1 MLFRGQDKGQD
12 TKGIVF
18 RRPSFGFYAKIIL
31 TVLLALWMIPEV
43 YMVSV
48 SLRPPDKSFDPSL
61 FVLPITFDNFA
72 TVIRDN
78 PLLRFFWNSLVITIG
93 TVLVVL
99 VAGSMFAYAAS
110 VLRLKK
116 TMLIYIVLLTT
127 LMVPVASIV
136 LPLAIM
142 LKSFGWI
149 NSYQGL
155 ILPYAALGIP
165 YAIVIIKAFMD
176 DSPRDL
182 FEAAMIDGCTTLQM
196 FFHVALPLVKP
207 ALIFVAIWQ
216 FIVTWNE
223 FFLALVV
230 MTDSEH
236 KTVTLVPMQYSGMYM
251 ANPGALFAI
260 LVIIALPLI
269 LLYIFVQRYFI
280 AGLLSGAVKG

>member
-1 MLFRGQDKGQD
+1 MTAQAKRIG
-12 TKGIVF
+12 F
-18 RRPSFGFYAKIIL
+18 RRPVFGFYAKIIL
-31 TVLLALWMIPEV
+31 VVLLAFWMVPEI
-43 YMVSV
+43 YMISV
-48 SLRPPDKSFDPSL
+48 SLRAPDKAFDPYL
-61 FVLPITFDNFA
+61 FETPVTFDNFV
-72 TVIRDN
+72 TVIHDN
-78 PLLRFFWNSLVITIG
+78 PLLKFFWNSLVITVG

-99 VAGSMFAYAAS
+99 VAASAFAYAAS
-110 VLRLKK
+110 VLRLKR
-116 TMLIYIVLLTT
+116 TMLMYTILLTT

-142 LKSFGWI
+142 LKMFGWI

-182 FEAAMIDGCTTLQM
+182 FESAMIDGCTTLQM
-196 FFHVALPLVKP
+196 FLYVALPLVKP

-269 LLYIFVQRYFI
+269 FLYMFVQRYFI

>member
-1 MLFRGQDKGQD
+1 MTAQLRL
-12 TKGIVF
+12 

-31 TVLLALWMIPEV
+31 LVSLALWMIPEV

-48 SLRPPDKSFDPSL
+48 SLRPADKSFDPSL
-61 FVLPITFDNFA
+61 FVLPITFDNFT
-72 TVIRDN
+72 TVIHDN
-78 PLLRFFWNSLVITIG
+78 PLLKFFWNSLVITIG
-93 TVLVVL
+93 TVLMVL
-99 VAGSMFAYAAS
+99 AAASTFAYAAS
-110 VLRLKK
+110 ILRLNK
-116 TMLIYIVLLTT
+116 TTLIYTILLTT

-136 LPLAIM
+136 LPLGIM
-142 LKSFGWI
+142 LHSFGWI

-182 FEAAMIDGCTTLQM
+182 FDAAMIDGCTTLQM
-196 FFHVALPLVKP
+196 FLHVALPLVKP
-207 ALIFVAIWQ
+207 ALIFVGIWQ

-230 MTDSEH
+230 LTDSEH
-236 KTVTLVPMQYSGMYM
+236 KTVTLIPMQYSGMYM

-260 LVIIALPLI
+260 LVIIALPLV
-269 LLYIFVQRYFI
+269 LLYILVQRYFI

>member
-1 MLFRGQDKGQD
+1 MTAHLKRITFRK
-12 TKGIVF
+12 
-18 RRPSFGFYAKIIL
+18 PAFGFYAKLIL
-31 TVLLALWMIPEV
+31 LVVLAFWMVPEL
-43 YMVSV
+43 YTISV
-48 SLRPPDKSFDPSL
+48 SLRPPDKAFDPVL
-61 FVLPITFDNFA
+61 FAMPITFDNFV
-72 TVIRDN
+72 TVIYDN
-78 PLLRFFWNSLVITIG
+78 PLLKFFCNSLVITAG
-93 TVLVVL
+93 TDLLVLG
-99 VAGSMFAYAAS
+99 AASAFAYATS
-110 VLRLKK
+110 VLRLKR
-116 TMLIYIVLLTT
+116 TMLIYTLLLTT

-142 LKSFGWI
+142 LKTFGWI

-155 ILPYAALGIP
+155 VLPYAALGIP

-176 DSPRDL
+176 ESPRDL
-182 FEAAMIDGCTTLQM
+182 FEAALIDGCTTLQM
-196 FFHVALPLVKP
+196 FWHVALPLVKP

>member
-1 MLFRGQDKGQD
+1 MGKGRFMTAQI
-12 TKGIVF
+12 KRAGI
-18 RRPSFGFYAKIIL
+18 RKLPFGFYAK
-31 TVLLALWMIPEV
+31 VLLLAALALWMIPEI

-48 SLRPPDKSFDPSL
+48 SLRFPDKAFDPAL
-61 FVLPITFDNFA
+61 FVLPVTFDNFI
-72 TVIRDN
+72 TVFHDN
-78 PLLRFFWNSLVITIG
+78 PLLRYFWNSLVITVG
-93 TVLVVL
+93 TVALVL
-99 VAGSMFAYAAS
+99 IAASAFAYAVS
-110 VLRLKK
+110 VLRLKR
-116 TMLIYIVLLTT
+116 TMLMYTILLTT

-142 LKSFGWI
+142 LKTFGWI
-149 NSYQGL
+149 NTYQGL
-155 ILPYAALGIP
+155 VLPYAALGIP
-165 YAIVIIKAFMD
+165 YAIVIIKAFMG

-182 FEAAMIDGCTTLQM
+182 FEAAIVDGCTTLQM
-196 FFHVALPLVKP
+196 FFHVALPIVRP

-230 MTDSEH
+230 LTDSEH

-269 LLYIFVQRYFI
+269 VLYVFVQRYFI
-280 AGLLSGAVKG
+280 AGLLTGAVKG

>member
-1 MLFRGQDKGQD
+1 MMTQRRWM
-12 TKGIVF
+12 V
-18 RRPSFGFYAKIIL
+18 RRPSFRFYAKIIL
-31 TVLLALWMIPEV
+31 LVFLGLWMIPEV
-43 YMVSV
+43 YMISV
-48 SLRPPDKSFDPSL
+48 SLRTPDKSFDPSL

-72 TVIRDN
+72 TVIHDN
-78 PLLRFFWNSLVITIG
+78 PLLKFFWNSLVITIG

-99 VAGSMFAYAAS
+99 VAGSTFAYAAS

-116 TMLIYIVLLTT
+116 TILLYTVLLTT

-142 LKSFGWI
+142 LNSFGWI

-165 YAIVIIKAFMD
+165 YAIVVIRAFMD

-269 LLYIFVQRYFI
+269 LLYLFVQRYFI
-280 AGLLSGAVKG
+280 AGLLAGAVKG

>member
-1 MLFRGQDKGQD
+1 MTAQIKR
-12 TKGIVF
+12 TGI
-18 RRPSFGFYAKIIL
+18 RKLPFGFYAK
-31 TVLLALWMIPEV
+31 VLLLAALALWMIPEI

-48 SLRPPDKSFDPSL
+48 SLRFPDKAFDPAL
-61 FVLPITFDNFA
+61 FVLPVTFDNFI
-72 TVIRDN
+72 TVVHDN
-78 PLLRFFWNSLVITIG
+78 PLLRYFWNSLVITVG
-93 TVLVVL
+93 TVVL
-99 VAGSMFAYAAS
+99 VLMAASAFAYAVS
-110 VLRLKK
+110 VLRLKL
-116 TMLIYIVLLTT
+116 TLLMYTILLTT

-142 LKSFGWI
+142 LKTFGWI
-149 NSYQGL
+149 NTYQGL
-155 ILPYAALGIP
+155 VLPYAALGIP

-182 FEAAMIDGCTTLQM
+182 FEAAIVDGCTTLQM
-196 FFHVALPLVKP
+196 FVHVALPIVKP

-230 MTDSEH
+230 LTDSEH

-269 LLYIFVQRYFI
+269 VLYVFVQRYFI
-280 AGLLSGAVKG
+280 AGLLTGAVKG

>member
-1 MLFRGQDKGQD
+1 MMTQSRW
-12 TKGIVF
+12 IVV

-31 TVLLALWMIPEV
+31 LALLGLWMIPEV
-43 YMVSV
+43 YMISV
-48 SLRPPDKSFDPSL
+48 SLRTPDKSFDPSL
-61 FVLPITFDNFA
+61 FVLPITLDNFA
-72 TVIRDN
+72 TVIHDN
-78 PLLRFFWNSLVITIG
+78 PLLKFFWNSLVITIG
-93 TVLVVL
+93 TVLLVL
-99 VAGSMFAYAAS
+99 VAGSTFAYAAS

-116 TMLIYIVLLTT
+116 TILLYTVLLTT

-142 LKSFGWI
+142 LNSFGWI

-165 YAIVIIKAFMD
+165 YAIVVIRAFMD

-269 LLYIFVQRYFI
+269 LLYLFVQRYFI
-280 AGLLSGAVKG
+280 AGLLAGAVKG

>member
-1 MLFRGQDKGQD
+1 MMTQTRW
-12 TKGIVF
+12 IVL

-31 TVLLALWMIPEV
+31 LVLLALWMIPEV

-61 FVLPITFDNFA
+61 FVVPITFDNFA
-72 TVIRDN
+72 TVLHDN
-78 PLLRFFWNSLVITIG
+78 PLLKFFWNSLVITIG
-93 TVLVVL
+93 TVLAVL
-99 VAGSMFAYAAS
+99 VAGSTFAYAAS

-116 TMLIYIVLLTT
+116 TILLYTILLTT

-142 LKSFGWI
+142 LNSFGWI

-196 FFHVALPLVKP
+196 YFHVALPLVKP

-269 LLYIFVQRYFI
+269 LLYVFVQRYFI
-280 AGLLSGAVKG
+280 AGLLAGAVKG

>member
-1 MLFRGQDKGQD
+1 MMTQSRR
-12 TKGIVF
+12 TVV

-31 TVLLALWMIPEV
+31 LVLLGLWMIPEV
-43 YMVSV
+43 YMISV
-48 SLRPPDKSFDPSL
+48 SLRTPDKSFDPSL

-72 TVIRDN
+72 TVIHDN
-78 PLLRFFWNSLVITIG
+78 PLLKFFWNSLVITIG
-93 TVLVVL
+93 TVLLVL
-99 VAGSMFAYAAS
+99 VAGSTFAYAAS

-116 TMLIYIVLLTT
+116 TILLYTVLLTT

-142 LKSFGWI
+142 LNSFGWI

-165 YAIVIIKAFMD
+165 YAIVVIKAFMD

-196 FFHVALPLVKP
+196 FLHVALPLVKP

-280 AGLLSGAVKG
+280 AGLLAGAVKG

>member
-1 MLFRGQDKGQD
+1 MTLRLRGIALRK
-12 TKGIVF
+12 
-18 RRPSFGFYAKIIL
+18 PSFSFYAKVIL
-31 TVLLALWMIPEV
+31 LVVLAFWMVPEV

-48 SLRPPDKSFDPSL
+48 SLRPPDKSFDPTL
-61 FVLPITFDNFA
+61 FVLPITFDNFV

-78 PLLRFFWNSLVITIG
+78 PLFKFFWNSLVVTIG

-99 VAGSMFAYAAS
+99 VAASTFAYAAS
-110 VLRLKK
+110 VLRLKRS
-116 TMLIYIVLLTT
+116 MLLYVILLTT

-142 LKSFGWI
+142 LKFFGWI

-155 ILPYAALGIP
+155 IVPYAALGIP

-182 FEAAMIDGCTTLQM
+182 FEAAMIDGCTTRQM
-196 FFHVALPLVKP
+196 FLHVALPLVKP

-251 ANPGALFAI
+251 ANPGALFAV

-269 LLYIFVQRYFI
+269 FLYVFIQRYFI

>member
-1 MLFRGQDKGQD
+1 MTVPR
-12 TKGIVF
+12 KGIVLKS
-18 RRPSFGFYAKIIL
+18 PSFGFYAKIIL
-31 TVLLALWMIPEV
+31 LALLALWMIPEI

-48 SLRPPDKSFDPSL
+48 SLRSPDKSFDPSL
-61 FVLPITFDNFA
+61 FVLPITFDNFI
-72 TVIRDN
+72 TVLHDN
-78 PLLRFFWNSLVITIG
+78 PLLKFFWNSLVITLG
-93 TVLVVL
+93 TVLIVL
-99 VAGSMFAYAAS
+99 LAASLFAYATS

-116 TMLIYIVLLTT
+116 TMLIYTILLTT

-142 LKSFGWI
+142 LKFFGWI

-196 FFHVALPLVKP
+196 FLHVALPLVKP

-216 FIVTWNE
+216 FIVSWNE

-230 MTDSEH
+230 LNDGEH

>member
-1 MLFRGQDKGQD
+1 MMTQTRW
-12 TKGIVF
+12 IVL

-31 TVLLALWMIPEV
+31 LVLLALWMIPEV

-61 FVLPITFDNFA
+61 FVVPITFDNFA
-72 TVIRDN
+72 TVLHDN
-78 PLLRFFWNSLVITIG
+78 PLLKFFWNSLVITIG
-93 TVLVVL
+93 TVLAVL
-99 VAGSMFAYAAS
+99 VAGSTFAYAAS

-116 TMLIYIVLLTT
+116 TILLYTILLTT

-142 LKSFGWI
+142 LNSFGWI

-155 ILPYAALGIP
+155 ILPYTALGIP

-196 FFHVALPLVKP
+196 YFHVALPLVKP

-269 LLYIFVQRYFI
+269 LLYVFVQRYFI
-280 AGLLSGAVKG
+280 AGLLAGAVKG

>member
-1 MLFRGQDKGQD
+1 MTGHSKRGKFH
-12 TKGIVF
+12 K
-18 RRPSFGFYAKIIL
+18 PSFGFYAKIIL
-31 TVLLALWMIPEV
+31 LVVLVLWMIPEI

-48 SLRPPDKSFDPSL
+48 SLRPPDKSFDPTL
-61 FVLPITFDNFA
+61 FVFPITFDNFA
-72 TVIRDN
+72 TVLHDN
-78 PLLRFFWNSLVITIG
+78 PLLKFFWNSLVITLG

-99 VAGSMFAYAAS
+99 AAASMFAYATS
-110 VLRLKK
+110 ILRLKK
-116 TMLIYIVLLTT
+116 TMTIYLILLTT
-127 LMVPVASIV
+127 LMIPVASIV

-196 FFHVALPLVKP
+196 FFHVALPIVKP

-230 MTDSEH
+230 MNDGDH

-269 LLYIFVQRYFI
+269 ILYIFVQRYFI

>member
-1 MLFRGQDKGQD
+1 MMTQSRW
-12 TKGIVF
+12 IVV
-18 RRPSFGFYAKIIL
+18 RRPSFGFYAKSIL
-31 TVLLALWMIPEV
+31 LVLLGLWMIPEV
-43 YMVSV
+43 YMISV
-48 SLRPPDKSFDPSL
+48 SLRTPDKSFDPSL
-61 FVLPITFDNFA
+61 FVLPITLDNFA
-72 TVIRDN
+72 TVFHDN
-78 PLLRFFWNSLVITIG
+78 PLLKFFWNSLVITIG
-93 TVLVVL
+93 TVLLVL
-99 VAGSMFAYAAS
+99 VAGSTFAYAAS

-116 TMLIYIVLLTT
+116 TILLYTVLLTT

-142 LKSFGWI
+142 LNSFGWI

-165 YAIVIIKAFMD
+165 YAIVVIRAFMD

-269 LLYIFVQRYFI
+269 LLYLFVQRYFI
-280 AGLLSGAVKG
+280 AGLLAGAVKG

>member
-1 MLFRGQDKGQD
+1 MTTPL
-12 TKGIVF
+12 
-18 RRPSFGFYAKIIL
+18 RRIAWRKPAFGFYAKIIL
-31 TVLLALWMIPEV
+31 LVVLALWMIPEV
-43 YMVSV
+43 YMISV
-48 SLRPPDKSFDPSL
+48 SLRPPDQSFDPTL
-61 FVLPITFDNFA
+61 FVLPITFDNFV
-72 TVIRDN
+72 TVLHDN
-78 PLLRFFWNSLVITIG
+78 PLIKFFWNSLVITLG

-99 VAGSMFAYAAS
+99 VAASMFAYAAS
-110 VLRLKK
+110 VLRLQK
-116 TMLIYIVLLTT
+116 TTSLYIILLTT

-207 ALIFVAIWQ
+207 ALIFVSIWQ

-230 MTDSEH
+230 MNDGEH